1 MVAKWKNG
9 TFVFHG
15 GDIEGGKKRA
25 IRRCLFFSPG
35 AQRES
40 IGSLVG
46 LDTQLVAASG
56 WLLMG
61 PLTVSGVCPSEC
73 VFFPGR
79 PPTTTTDLLSSSRF
93 LLLLFHRRLTISLF
107 IARPYNNARFLH
119 RGRCLS
125 PSRKERV
132 KKEKVSQK
140 QKKTGPRGVVLS
152 IWYI

>member
-1 MVAKWKNG
+1 
-9 TFVFHG
+9 
-15 GDIEGGKKRA
+15 
-25 IRRCLFFSPG
+25 
-35 AQRES
+35 
-40 IGSLVG
+40 
-46 LDTQLVAASG
+46 
-56 WLLMG
+56 MG

-132 KKEKVSQK
+132 KRRRSHRNKKKNWTSRGSSVDLIYIIESILLGAVESDWEKHSNERQTQHGKNTRRPHTYAPSESVPLKRNKK
-140 QKKTGPRGVVLS
+140 QFGRH
-152 IWYI
+152 